1 MLDKVEFQPQAT
13 NSVDPDVLQV
23 RFCQLGAPLDRLDR
37 GSSARPRRPQSILV
51 MINLSIPLL
60 GVGMAIGGIAWEYRK
75 YYEAQMGL
83 LTGVGGGLG
92 R

>member
-23 RFCQLGAPLDRLDR
+23 RFCQLGAPIDRLAC

-51 MINLSIPLL
+51 IRS
-60 GVGMAIGGIAWEYRK
+60 RS
-75 YYEAQMGL
+75 
-83 LTGVGGGLG
+83 
-92 R
+92 

>member
-1 MLDKVEFQPQAT
+1 
-13 NSVDPDVLQV
+13 
-23 RFCQLGAPLDRLDR
+23 
-37 GSSARPRRPQSILV
+37 

-83 LTGVGGGLG
+83 LTGVGSGLG
-92 R
+92 RVAASGTAAPNL

>member
-1 MLDKVEFQPQAT
+1 
-13 NSVDPDVLQV
+13 
-23 RFCQLGAPLDRLDR
+23 
-37 GSSARPRRPQSILV
+37 

-83 LTGVGGGLG
+83 LTGVSVSTLLIHHAAY
-92 R
+92 RIKRVIRE